1 MLILLVNVGG
11 IRMDIDDLWKNFLEI
26 IKNSI
31 SSLSYQTWFYGTK
44 LVSISNNTAI
54 IIVPMPVHKK
64 HLMEN
69 YLDVIEDKF
78 KQLTGTVFEFEFML
92 EEEWEQNKNSFIT
105 NDGYDKAV
113 EEKESN
119 PQNSIEISPKSF
131 EDANLNENYNFDNF
145 IVGNSNRFAFTA
157 SMAVAEKPGKAYN
170 PLFLYG
176 KSGLGKTHLMH
187 SIGNYILK
195 HTNLRVLYISSDKF
209 VNDFINAVR
218 NNDKNNFK
226 KIDNFKAKY
235 RNIDVLMID
244 DIQFL
249 GNATKGQEEFFHTFN
264 ELYNENKQIIIAS
277 DRSVDDLK
285 MLENRLLTRFN
296 WGLTANITPPD
307 FELRMNI
314 LERKIAHQESAK
326 DVPKEVIEYIANNF
340 ASDIRQLEGAIT
352 RVFAYALMMNKGIV
366 DLDTAVDAL
375 KDQLTDRSVYKND
388 VHRIQTVVCDY
399 FKITLEDIKGKKRS
413 QNINYPRQVAIY
425 LCRTLANESFPKI
438 GTYFGGRDHSTIMS
452 SYQKIQKELL
462 VNEQLKIV
470 IKELKQQLS
479 P

>member
-1 MLILLVNVGG
+1 VNVES
-11 IRMDIDDLWKNFLEI
+11 LWMNFLDD
-26 IKNSI
+26 IKEHI
-31 SSLSYQTWFYGTK
+31 SSLSYETWFRDTK
-44 LVSISNNTAI
+44 LVSLRNNIAQVV
-54 IIVPMPVHKK
+54 VPMPVHQK
-64 HLMEN
+64 HLIDN
-69 YLDVIEDKF
+69 YKDMIEEKF
-78 KQLTGTVFEFEFML
+78 NSLTGSKFSFNFLL
-92 EEEWEQNKNSFIT
+92 EEEWELKKNEEVEIKFVEDDLTIKNENQKKIT
-105 NDGYDKAV
+105 LPVVDT
-113 EEKESN
+113 
-119 PQNSIEISPKSF
+119 
-131 EDANLNENYNFDNF
+131 NLNKEYTFNNF
-145 IVGNSNRFAFTA
+145 IVGSSNRFAFTA

-187 SIGNYILK
+187 SICNYILEN
-195 HTNLRVLYISSDKF
+195 TNLKVLYISSDKF

-218 NNDKNNFK
+218 YNDKDHFD
-226 KIDNFKAKY
+226 KIDTFKNKY

-307 FELRMNI
+307 FELRMSI
-314 LERKIAHQESAK
+314 IERKIMHQESAK

-340 ASDIRQLEGAIT
+340 ASDVRQLEGAIT
-352 RVFAYALMMNKGIV
+352 RVFAYALMMNKGVV

-399 FKITLEDIKGKKRS
+399 FKITIDDIKGKKRS

-425 LCRTLANESFPKI
+425 LCRTMANESFPKI
-438 GTYFGGRDHSTIMS
+438 GSYFGGRDHSTIMS
-452 SYQKIQKELL
+452 SYNKIKNDLKT
-462 VNEQLKIV
+462 NEQLKVV
-470 IKELKQQLS
+470 IKEIKQMLS
-479 P
+479 T

>member
-1 MLILLVNVGG
+1 MDVEMLWN
-11 IRMDIDDLWKNFLEI
+11 NFLAD
-26 IKNSI
+26 IKENI
-31 SSLSYQTWFYGTK
+31 SSLSYETWFRDTK
-44 LVSISNNTAI
+44 LVSLHNNVAT

-64 HLMEN
+64 HLIDN
-69 YLDVIEDKF
+69 YKDVIEDKF
-78 KQLTGTVFEFEFML
+78 TSLTGSNFNFNFLL
-92 EEEWEQNKNSFIT
+92 EDEWEKVKDEHISEKKI
-105 NDGYDKAV
+105 
-113 EEKESN
+113 EEKKDVKRDI
-119 PQNSIEISPKSF
+119 NSETF
-131 EDANLNENYNFDNF
+131 EEANLNQEYTFNNF
-145 IVGNSNRFAFTA
+145 IVGSSNRFAFTA

-187 SIGNYILK
+187 SIGNYILENTDLK
-195 HTNLRVLYISSDKF
+195 VLYISSDKF

-218 NNDKNNFK
+218 YNEKDKENFD
-226 KIDNFKAKY
+226 KIDIFKSKY

-285 MLENRLLTRFN
+285 TLENRLLTRFN

-307 FELRMNI
+307 FDLRMSI
-314 LERKIAHQESAK
+314 IERKIAHQESAK

-340 ASDIRQLEGAIT
+340 ASDVRQLEGAIT
-352 RVFAYALMMNKGIV
+352 RVFAYALMMNKGVV

-425 LCRTLANESFPKI
+425 LCRTLAKESFPKI

-452 SYQKIQKELL
+452 SYNKIENDLKT
-462 VNEQLKIV
+462 NEQLKIV
-470 IKELKQQLS
+470 IKELKQRLS
-479 P
+479 T

>member
-1 MLILLVNVGG
+1 
-11 IRMDIDDLWKNFLEI
+11 MDVEAFWNKFLAT
-26 IKNSI
+26 IKESI
-31 SSLSYQTWFYGTK
+31 SSLSYETWFRDTK
-44 LVSISNNTAI
+44 LVSLRNNVAT

-64 HLMEN
+64 HLVEN
-69 YLDVIEDKF
+69 YKDIIEEKF
-78 KQLTGTVFEFEFML
+78 TKLTGSIFTFNFLL
-92 EEEWEQNKNSFIT
+92 EDEWNSLKDDFVKEKKDYSKKKNLGTKNSNQNI
-105 NDGYDKAV
+105 
-113 EEKESN
+113 EE
-119 PQNSIEISPKSF
+119 
-131 EDANLNENYNFDNF
+131 ANLNKEYTFDNF
-145 IVGNSNRFAFTA
+145 IVGSSNRFAFTA

-187 SIGNYILK
+187 SIGNYILE
-195 HTNLRVLYISSDKF
+195 HTDLKVLYISSDKF

-218 NNDKNNFK
+218 YNDKEKENFE
-226 KIDNFKAKY
+226 KINGFKSKY

-285 MLENRLLTRFN
+285 MLENRLLTRFH

-307 FELRMNI
+307 FDLRMNI
-314 LERKIAHQESAK
+314 IERKIAHQESAE
-326 DVPKEVIEYIANNF
+326 DIPNEVIEYIANNF
-340 ASDIRQLEGAIT
+340 ASDVRQLEGAIT
-352 RVFAYALMMNKGIV
+352 RVFAYALMMNKGKV

-413 QNINYPRQVAIY
+413 QNINFPRQIAIY
-425 LCRTLANESFPKI
+425 LCRTMANESFPKI

-452 SYQKIQKELL
+452 SYRKIENDLKS
-462 VNEQLKIV
+462 NEQLKVV
-470 IKELKQQLS
+470 ISELKKMLS
-479 P
+479 T

>member
-1 MLILLVNVGG
+1 MLILFIKFGG
-11 IRMDIDDLWKNFLEI
+11 ISMDIDELWKNFLEI
-26 IKNSI
+26 VKNSI
-31 SSLSYQTWFYGTK
+31 SSLSYETWFRDTK
-44 LVSISNNTAI
+44 LVTIRNNSAV

-69 YLDVIEDKF
+69 YKEIIEEKF
-78 KQLTGTVFEFEFML
+78 KELTGTVFDFEFLL
-92 EEEWEQNKNSFIT
+92 EDEWNQQ
-105 NDGYDKAV
+105 
-113 EEKESN
+113 KESEV
-119 PQNSIEISPKSF
+119 PDLKEKAPIQDEYVAQKKEIPSSDF
-131 EDANLNENYNFDNF
+131 EEANLNKDYTFNNF

-187 SIGNYILK
+187 SIGNFILENTDLK
-195 HTNLRVLYISSDKF
+195 VLYISSDKF

-218 NNDKNNFK
+218 NNDKENFK
-226 KIDNFKAKY
+226 KIENFKAKY

-307 FELRMNI
+307 FELRMSI

-340 ASDIRQLEGAIT
+340 ASDVRQLEGAIT
-352 RVFAYALMMNKGIV
+352 RVFAYALMMNKGVV

-375 KDQLTDRSVYKND
+375 KDQLTDKSVYKND

-399 FKITLEDIKGKKRS
+399 FKITLDDIKGKKRS

-425 LCRTLANESFPKI
+425 LCRVMANESFPKI

-452 SYQKIQKELL
+452 SYRKIKSDLQT
-462 VNEQLKIV
+462 NEQLKVV

>member
-1 MLILLVNVGG
+1 
-11 IRMDIDDLWKNFLEI
+11 MDVETLWNNFLAD
-26 IKNSI
+26 IKENI
-31 SSLSYQTWFYGTK
+31 SSLSYDTWFRDTK
-44 LVSISNNTAI
+44 LVSLLNNVAT

-64 HLMEN
+64 HLVDN
-69 YLDVIEDKF
+69 YKDVIEDKF
-78 KQLTGTVFEFEFML
+78 IKLTGSSFNFNFLL
-92 EEEWEQNKNSFIT
+92 ENEWNAIKDDILPLNKTQIE
-105 NDGYDKAV
+105 K
-113 EEKESN
+113 EEKIAKN
-119 PQNSIEISPKSF
+119 IDAQSF
-131 EDANLNENYNFDNF
+131 EDANLNKEYTFNNF
-145 IVGNSNRFAFTA
+145 IVGSSNRFAFTA

-187 SIGNYILK
+187 SIGNYIIEN
-195 HTNLRVLYISSDKF
+195 TDLRVLYISSDKF

-218 NNDKNNFK
+218 YNDKDKENFD
-226 KIDNFKAKY
+226 KIDGFKSKY

-285 MLENRLLTRFN
+285 TLENRLLTRFN

-307 FELRMNI
+307 FDLRMSI
-314 LERKIAHQESAK
+314 IERKIAHQESAK

-340 ASDIRQLEGAIT
+340 ASDVRQLEGAIT
-352 RVFAYALMMNKGIV
+352 RVFAYALMMNKGNV
-366 DLDTAVDAL
+366 DLDIAVDAL

-399 FKITLEDIKGKKRS
+399 FKITLDDIKGKKRS

-425 LCRTLANESFPKI
+425 LCRTLAKESFPKI

-452 SYQKIQKELL
+452 SYNKIENDLKS
-462 VNEQLKIV
+462 NEQLKIV
-470 IKELKQQLS
+470 INELKQRLS
-479 P
+479 T

>member
-1 MLILLVNVGG
+1 MLGG
-11 IRMDIDDLWKNFLEI
+11 LFMNIDTLWNNFLSK
-26 IKNSI
+26 IKENI
-31 SSLSYQTWFYGTK
+31 SSLSYETWFKDTK
-44 LVSISNNTAI
+44 LVYLNDNIAS
-54 IIVPMPVHKK
+54 IIVPMPFHKK
-64 HLMEN
+64 HLVEN
-69 YLDVIEDKF
+69 YLDIIEKTF
-78 KQLTGTVFEFEFML
+78 TSLTGEKFSFNFLL
-92 EEEWEQNKNSFIT
+92 EEEWN
-105 NDGYDKAV
+105 
-113 EEKESN
+113 EEKDKII
-119 PQNSIEISPKSF
+119 QIEITPDTNQVESTSNKIEMQTI
-131 EDANLNENYNFDNF
+131 EDANLNKDYTFNTF
-145 IVGNSNRFAFTA
+145 IVGSSNRFAYTA

-187 SIGNYILK
+187 SIGNYIIENS
-195 HTNLRVLYISSDKF
+195 NLRVLYISSDKF

-218 NNDKNNFK
+218 YNDKDNFD
-226 KIDNFKAKY
+226 KIDIFKNKY

-307 FELRMNI
+307 FDLRMNI
-314 LERKIAHQESAK
+314 IEKKIAHQESAN
-326 DVPKEVIEYIANNF
+326 DIPKEVIEYIANNF
-340 ASDIRQLEGAIT
+340 ASDVRQLEGAIT
-352 RVFAYALMMNKGIV
+352 RVFAYALMMNKGTV

-399 FKITLEDIKGKKRS
+399 FKITIDDIKGKKRS

-425 LCRTLANESFPKI
+425 LCRTMANESFPKI

-452 SYQKIQKELL
+452 SYRKIERDLKN
-462 VNEQLKIV
+462 NEQLKIV
-470 IKELKQQLS
+470 IKELKQMLS
-479 P
+479 T

>member
-1 MLILLVNVGG
+1 
-11 IRMDIDDLWKNFLEI
+11 MDNDDLWEKFLDI
-26 IKNSI
+26 IKKSI
-31 SSLSYQTWFYGTK
+31 SSLSYETWFRGTK
-44 LVSISNNTAI
+44 LVSMNDNTAI

-64 HLMEN
+64 HLMDN
-69 YLDVIEDKF
+69 FIDIIEEKF
-78 KQLTGTVFEFEFML
+78 KVLTGKNYDFDFILENEWEEKK
-92 EEEWEQNKNSFIT
+92 EEELINQKDKKEKFPSLTDKNLSQNQLF
-105 NDGYDKAV
+105 
-113 EEKESN
+113 EET
-119 PQNSIEISPKSF
+119 
-131 EDANLNENYNFDNF
+131 NLNKEYNFNNF

-187 SIGNYILK
+187 SIGNYIIENSNLK
-195 HTNLRVLYISSDKF
+195 VLYISSDKF

-218 NNDKNNFK
+218 SNGKENFTEIEK
-226 KIDNFKAKY
+226 FKSKY

-307 FELRMNI
+307 FDLRISI

-326 DVPKEVIEYIANNF
+326 DIPKEVIEYIANNF
-340 ASDIRQLEGAIT
+340 ASDVRQLEGAIT
-352 RVFAYALMMNKGIV
+352 RVFAYALMMNKGVV

-399 FKITLEDIKGKKRS
+399 FKITLDDIKGKKRS

-452 SYQKIQKELL
+452 SYRKIESDLQT
-462 VNEQLKIV
+462 NEQLKIV

>member
-1 MLILLVNVGG
+1 MSVGG
-11 IRMDIDDLWKNFLEI
+11 IIMDNDDLWEKFLDI
-26 IKNSI
+26 IKKSI
-31 SSLSYQTWFYGTK
+31 SSLSYETWFRGTK
-44 LVSISNNTAI
+44 LVSMNDNTAI

-64 HLMEN
+64 HLMDN
-69 YLDVIEDKF
+69 FIDIIEEKF
-78 KQLTGTVFEFEFML
+78 KVLTGKNYDFDFILENEWEEKK
-92 EEEWEQNKNSFIT
+92 EEELINQKDKKEKFPSLTDKNLSQNQLF
-105 NDGYDKAV
+105 
-113 EEKESN
+113 EET
-119 PQNSIEISPKSF
+119 
-131 EDANLNENYNFDNF
+131 NLNKEYNFNNF

-187 SIGNYILK
+187 SIGNYIIENSNLK
-195 HTNLRVLYISSDKF
+195 VLYISSDKF

-218 NNDKNNFK
+218 SNGKENFTEIEK
-226 KIDNFKAKY
+226 FKSKY

-307 FELRMNI
+307 FDLRISI

-326 DVPKEVIEYIANNF
+326 DIPKEVIEYIANNF
-340 ASDIRQLEGAIT
+340 ASDVRQLEGAIT
-352 RVFAYALMMNKGIV
+352 RVFAYALMMNKGVV

-399 FKITLEDIKGKKRS
+399 FKITLDDIKGKKRS

-452 SYQKIQKELL
+452 SYRKIESDLQT
-462 VNEQLKIV
+462 NEQLKIV

>member
-1 MLILLVNVGG
+1 
-11 IRMDIDDLWKNFLEI
+11 MDVDTIWNNFLAD
-26 IKNSI
+26 IKDNI
-31 SSLSYQTWFYGTK
+31 SSLSYDTWFRDTK
-44 LVSISNNTAI
+44 LVSLHNNVAT

-64 HLMEN
+64 HLIDN
-69 YLDVIEDKF
+69 YIDVIEEKF
-78 KQLTGTVFEFEFML
+78 IKLTGSSFNFNFL
-92 EEEWEQNKNSFIT
+92 LADEWESIKDDFI
-105 NDGYDKAV
+105 
-113 EEKESN
+113 
-119 PQNSIEISPKSF
+119 PKSREKIKTSNNTEKNVDIPLF
-131 EDANLNENYNFDNF
+131 EDANLNKEYTFNNF
-145 IVGNSNRFAFTA
+145 IVGSSNRFAFTA

-187 SIGNYILK
+187 SIGNYILENTDLK
-195 HTNLRVLYISSDKF
+195 VLYISSDKF

-218 NNDKNNFK
+218 YNDKDKENFD
-226 KIDNFKAKY
+226 KIDGFKSKY

-285 MLENRLLTRFN
+285 TLENRLLTRFN

-307 FELRMNI
+307 FDLRMSI
-314 LERKIAHQESAK
+314 IERKIAHQESAK

-340 ASDIRQLEGAIT
+340 ASDVRQLEGAIT
-352 RVFAYALMMNKGIV
+352 RVFAYALMMNKGNV

-375 KDQLTDRSVYKND
+375 KDQLVDRSVYKND

-399 FKITLEDIKGKKRS
+399 FKITLDDIKGKKRS

-425 LCRTLANESFPKI
+425 LCRTLAKESFPKI

-452 SYQKIQKELL
+452 SYNKIEKDLKT
-462 VNEQLKIV
+462 NEQLKIV
-470 IKELKQQLS
+470 INELKQRLS
-479 P
+479 T